1 MKIDPPNFESPRFDP
16 KKRAAEKQRAR
27 ARDAADLA
35 AGRVSPRA
43 LSRRNALFGA
53 VDFSKVRLAT
63 PLPKPTRSQSRRAKK
78 D

>member
-1 MKIDPPNFESPRFDP
+1 MKPPSFNP
-16 KKRAAEKQRAR
+16 KKRAAEKTRAR

-35 AGRVSPRA
+35 AGRISAAA

-53 VDFSKVRLAT
+53 VDFSKVRLAA
-63 PLPKPTRSQSRRAKK
+63 LLKPRKLK